1 VILPPLV
8 FPGRAHIGALS
19 GSHFVDVVELLV
31 VHTVGLKVPIM
42 QDQIRA
48 YGRVH
53 TEAFSGSHR
62 LG

>member
-1 VILPPLV
+1 MILPPLV

-42 QDQIRA
+42 RDQIGA
-48 YGRVH
+48 YRSAH
-53 TEAFSGSHR
+53 IEAFSGSHR
-62 LG
+62 QG